1 MLAREFRLSKEL
13 DIRRVFQRGS
23 SCASPFFS
31 IKFLRDSPTV
41 TTFRCT
47 VIVPNKISK
56 KAVVRNRIK
65 RRLREVVRLYKEDLA
80 TLRCDMT
87 IQGKMP
93 TIEASWEDL
102 VAAFGR
108 CVDTM
113 KRTKT
118 SVPHRPLPVKPR
130 PKL

>member
-1 MLAREFRLSKEL
+1 MLAREFRLSKTL

-31 IKFLRDSPTV
+31 IKFLRNPSPTSG
-41 TTFRCT
+41 FRFA

-65 RRLREVVRLYKEDLA
+65 RRLREMVRAYETQLIPLH
-80 TLRCDMT
+80 CDITM
-87 IQGKMP
+87 QGKMP
-93 TIEASWEDL
+93 TIEASWEEL

-113 KRTKT
+113 KRTNT
-118 SVPHRPLPVKPR
+118 SVPHRPFPVKGSK
-130 PKL
+130 KL